1 MSALHNEIGYESLRF
16 YGPFQP
22 QHIEKLQITRTIN
35 DHAYLSVSGMLSEE
49 QGAACIGQ
57 NMEEEPIVIRQIDE
71 QGQSVRRLFHGIV
84 TRLSVHCFRGVYTFE
99 LEAASHSYQM
109 DIQIKKRS
117 YQDIHRTYDDLVT
130 TMIRKYKFGDAIDT
144 VTNNTKLG
152 TFVLQYEETDWAF
165 LKRLAARF
173 WSVLVPEVTA
183 ASPKVFFGMPV
194 GKLYKLER
202 DISYQVRRTFHELE
216 TGKPGRRAGSYV
228 TYVTESL
235 QYYALGDSI
244 ALPIG
249 SGKELVVV
257 RAVTRM
263 KDGLLLTRYD
273 LQAEQDIRYARYEND
288 QVTGGALTGSVLQV
302 QQDLVQ
308 LQLDIDPKQDP
319 AKACWFPV
327 ATRYAAEEH
336 SGWYDMPEVG
346 ERVELYLPTCREHEA
361 YIMDS
366 RQHRQAQGEPDVK
379 VWRHAQGSG
388 VDMSEQEITLST
400 SGAFSITLHEG
411 NGITVSSPE
420 DVRIQGGHVKLDAG
434 QELSLTAGSALYLTG
449 GASSMV
455 LDGET
460 DIKAPVVDQ
469 VGSLKAPVFV
479 MDLPPVPEPPLMNI
493 KDYEAAQAAAM
504 KGSSTNTA
512 NTPTAKITNP
522 ADQKQADG
530 LLGTESKLLGA
541 IPMMG
546 AVAGAVVGVAMG
558 AALGGFVG
566 AVVGASLQASAAV
579 PVRSTGMSHAGGGGA
594 KGGLHPLKYLA
605 GLFMQGLISQYEHE
619 KAKDAYYSKW
629 LLGKVFTSARH
640 IASSGGLQE
649 LVKNLVIESNAIAQA
664 YQQVPKNIREKWNR
678 DYKEQQRIQAAQK
691 NQKLELWR
699 ERKIHEY
706 TSFWNQTD
714 YFTDNWWQDEDKLK
728 QAQQALRT
736 EITMQ
741 GKISLYDI
749 NDPNKM
755 AALQRIVNTK
765 RTQVWD
771 EKTLNAI
778 EDGLVAMGV
787 DSTNAI
793 ELDKEKMDALIM
805 RHNRGFIG
813 QKSADYAERTGLDNL
828 VEDTIYGFVGARAG
842 MASVG
847 KPSAK
852 PKQPTVSEKPPVKPN
867 SKGGPGV
874 NRPIDEFD
882 DTAIYKGANS
892 SRSTNSSKPV
902 EGTGQG
908 LENRGYKPQPG
919 ERTTTREDWKA
930 QDREARIRSNLS
942 QSSPINIPPT
952 ASVKIQSKTG
962 YEQIQ
967 FKWSDGYYKYEGR
980 WHTRTPGAPQN
991 QGNTWV
997 VERTTPGNTTGQQKT
1012 YHILTGDN
1020 QWTPRHEW
1028 QAAINARKNG
1038 TATAEQNMMLESG
1051 HWPAP

>member
-1 MSALHNEIGYESLRF
+1 LSALHNEIGYESLRF

-35 DHAYLSVSGMLSEE
+35 DHAYVMVSGMLSEE

-57 NMEEEPIVIRQIDE
+57 NMEEEPIVIRQLDE

-84 TRLSVHCFRGVYTFE
+84 TRLSVHCIRGVYTFE

-130 TMIRKYKFGDAIDT
+130 TMIRKYKYGDAIDT

-173 WSVLVPEVTA
+173 GSVLVPEVTA
-183 ASPKVFFGMPV
+183 ASPKVFFGMPA

-202 DISYQVRRTFHELE
+202 DVSYQVRRTFHELE
-216 TGKPGRRAGSYV
+216 TGKPGKRAGSYV
-228 TYVTESL
+228 TYVFESL

-288 QVTGGALTGSVLQV
+288 QATGIALTGSVLQV

-346 ERVELYLPTCREHEA
+346 ARVELYLPTSREHEA
-361 YIMDS
+361 YVTDS
-366 RQHRQAQGEPDVK
+366 RQHRQGQGEPDVK

-388 VDMSEQEITLST
+388 VDMSEQELTLST
-400 SGAFSITLHEG
+400 SGGFSITLHEG
-411 NGITVSSPE
+411 NGITVSSPG

-455 LDGET
+455 IDGET

-469 VGSLKAPVFV
+469 EGTVKAPVFV

-493 KDYEAAQAAAM
+493 KDYEAAQAA
-504 KGSSTNTA
+504 GSSNNTA

-522 ADQKQADG
+522 VDQKQADG
-530 LLGTESKLLGA
+530 LLSTESKLLGA

-546 AVAGAVVGVAMG
+546 AVAGA
-558 AALGGFVG
+558 LVG
-566 AVVGASLQASAAV
+566 AVVGVVAGAAVGGSIGAAVSTSLLASAAV
-579 PVRSTGMSHAGGGGA
+579 PVRSTGTSQAGGEGA

-640 IASSGGLQE
+640 IASSGGLRE
-649 LVKNLVIESNAIAQA
+649 LIQNMVIESNAIAHA
-664 YQQVPKNIREKWNR
+664 YQQVPPELRQRWKANYDRNMA
-678 DYKEQQRIQAAQK
+678 EQ
-691 NQKLELWR
+691 
-699 ERKIHEY
+699 
-706 TSFWNQTD
+706 
-714 YFTDNWWQDEDKLK
+714 
-728 QAQQALRT
+728 
-736 EITMQ
+736 
-741 GKISLYDI
+741 
-749 NDPNKM
+749 P
-755 AALQRIVNTK
+755 
-765 RTQVWD
+765 
-771 EKTLNAI
+771 
-778 EDGLVAMGV
+778 
-787 DSTNAI
+787 
-793 ELDKEKMDALIM
+793 
-805 RHNRGFIG
+805 
-813 QKSADYAERTGLDNL
+813 
-828 VEDTIYGFVGARAG
+828 
-842 MASVG
+842 
-847 KPSAK
+847 K
-852 PKQPTVSEKPPVKPN
+852 PKQEEPRSWLTMLGEAQIQQAEAQLAMGKQIAEVGVQTGEEIWSGVKKTGNSFAEIGIDFWNGLEVRANKSLDSPYDFGNWLTVGAFDAVGAIVEGYKTRADMRNQSPYDYVNWLSSGMADTLKGAFNPDDPLSKEHWMNSFGVFTSVAGARGLVPKGGGPTLPKVNAKNPLPKIEERANQDVNKWNNGTERAGEPKPRLPSDEELLNAVTEWSNMQKKLAPSKRKLDKFNTAVVVYDSRTDKYYYGMNKGVQLSGDTQNPLLFGGQGQKGLLPEN
-867 SKGGPGV
+867 SKNKYALGNCAEVDGV
-874 NRPIDEFD
+874 NQALNQGSKISDLYLFTVETTPSAFGKAKVACENCTLTFKGSVADAL
-882 DTAIYKGANS
+882 TGWYKG
-892 SRSTNSSKPV
+892 
-902 EGTGQG
+902 
-908 LENRGYKPQPG
+908 G
-919 ERTTTREDWKA
+919 E
-930 QDREARIRSNLS
+930 
-942 QSSPINIPPT
+942 
-952 ASVKIQSKTG
+952 
-962 YEQIQ
+962 
-967 FKWSDGYYKYEGR
+967 
-980 WHTRTPGAPQN
+980 
-991 QGNTWV
+991 
-997 VERTTPGNTTGQQKT
+997 
-1012 YHILTGDN
+1012 
-1020 QWTPRHEW
+1020 
-1028 QAAINARKNG
+1028 
-1038 TATAEQNMMLESG
+1038 
-1051 HWPAP
+1051 

>member
-1 MSALHNEIGYESLRF
+1 LSALHNEIGYESLRF

-35 DHAYLSVSGMLSEE
+35 DHAYVMVSGMLSEE

-57 NMEEEPIVIRQIDE
+57 NMEEEPIVIRQLDE

-84 TRLSVHCFRGVYTFE
+84 TRLSVHCIRGVYTFE

-152 TFVLQYEETDWAF
+152 TFVLQYEETDWGF
-165 LKRLAARF
+165 LKRLASRF
-173 WSVLVPEVTA
+173 GSVLVPEVTA

-202 DISYQVRRTFHELE
+202 NVSYQVRRTFHELE
-216 TGKPGRRAGSYV
+216 TGKPGKRAGSFV
-228 TYVTESL
+228 TYVIEIL

-249 SGKELVVV
+249 SGKDLVVV
-257 RAVTRM
+257 RAVTQL

-288 QVTGGALTGSVLQV
+288 QSTGIALTGSVLQV

-327 ATRYAAEEH
+327 ATRYVAEEH

-346 ERVELYLPTCREHEA
+346 ERVELYLPTSQEHEA
-361 YIMDS
+361 YVMDS
-366 RQHRQAQGEPDVK
+366 RQHRHVQGEPDVK

-411 NGITVSSPE
+411 NGITVSSPG

-469 VGSLKAPVFV
+469 EGTVKAPVFV
-479 MDLPPVPEPPLMNI
+479 MDLPPVLEPPLMNI

-504 KGSSTNTA
+504 KESSNNTA
-512 NTPTAKITNP
+512 NTPTAKITSP

-530 LLGTESKLLGA
+530 LLGTESKLLGS

-566 AVVGASLQASAAV
+566 AVVGVSLQASAAV
-579 PVRSTGMSHAGGGGA
+579 PVRSTGTSHAGGGGA

-605 GLFMQGLISQYEHE
+605 GLVMQGLISQYEHE

-640 IASSGGLQE
+640 IASSGGLLD
-649 LVKNLVIESNAIAQA
+649 LVQNMVIESNAMAQA
-664 YQQVPKNIREKWNR
+664 YQQVPPEVRQRWKANYDRNMA
-678 DYKEQQRIQAAQK
+678 EQ
-691 NQKLELWR
+691 
-699 ERKIHEY
+699 
-706 TSFWNQTD
+706 
-714 YFTDNWWQDEDKLK
+714 
-728 QAQQALRT
+728 
-736 EITMQ
+736 
-741 GKISLYDI
+741 
-749 NDPNKM
+749 P
-755 AALQRIVNTK
+755 
-765 RTQVWD
+765 
-771 EKTLNAI
+771 
-778 EDGLVAMGV
+778 
-787 DSTNAI
+787 
-793 ELDKEKMDALIM
+793 
-805 RHNRGFIG
+805 
-813 QKSADYAERTGLDNL
+813 
-828 VEDTIYGFVGARAG
+828 
-842 MASVG
+842 
-847 KPSAK
+847 K
-852 PKQPTVSEKPPVKPN
+852 PKQEEPRSWLTMLGEAQIQQAEAQLAMSKQMANDLKYAAGVGGEVVLGAADAVVEDYSFGLMSKEYASNHPRARKTGEVIGHVITTVGGLFEMAAALVEGGGGLAVTTTGVGAPVGLAATAQAVALGAHGAGTTYTGANNALESAKDLFQMFK
-867 SKGGPGV
+867 SKGS
-874 NRPIDEFD
+874 
-882 DTAIYKGANS
+882 NS
-892 SRSTNSSKPV
+892 PTPKKSPSQPN
-902 EGTGQG
+902 GTGNPSPSPEQ
-908 LENRGYKPQPG
+908 LFNIKYANIKKPRAELDELVPL
-919 ERTTTREDWKA
+919 DI
-930 QDREARIRSNLS
+930 RIRDKTSKRRHLS
-942 QSSPINIPPT
+942 VDEKKL
-952 ASVKIQSKTG
+952 A
-962 YEQIQ
+962 
-967 FKWSDGYYKYEGR
+967 
-980 WHTRTPGAPQN
+980 N
-991 QGNTWV
+991 QHLND
-997 VERTTPGNTTGQQKT
+997 
-1012 YHILTGDN
+1012 L
-1020 QWTPRHEW
+1020 
-1028 QAAINARKNG
+1028 AALKNG
-1038 TATAEQNMMLESG
+1038 DQSAAQRLSNYRPHLRDDGWTSLDLMAENGASNIMRLLYRETKGGFEWKVIQN
-1051 HWPAP
+1051 H

>member
-57 NMEEEPIVIRQIDE
+57 NMEEEPIVIRQLDE
-71 QGQSVRRLFHGIV
+71 RGQSVRRLFHGIV

-173 WSVLVPEVTA
+173 GSVLVPEVTA

-202 DISYQVRRTFHELE
+202 DVSYQVRRTFHELE

-228 TYVTESL
+228 TYVFESL

-288 QVTGGALTGSVLQV
+288 QATGIALTGSVLQV

-327 ATRYAAEEH
+327 ATRYAAEDH

-346 ERVELYLPTCREHEA
+346 ARVELYLPTSREHEA
-361 YIMDS
+361 YVMDS
-366 RQHRQAQGEPDVK
+366 RQHRQGQGEPDVK

-388 VDMSEQEITLST
+388 VDMSEQELTLST
-400 SGAFSITLHEG
+400 SGGFSITLHEG
-411 NGITVSSPE
+411 NGITVSSPG

-469 VGSLKAPVFV
+469 EGTVKAPVFV

-493 KDYEAAQAAAM
+493 KDYEAAQAAAK
-504 KGSSTNTA
+504 KGSSNNT

-541 IPMMG
+541 IPIIG

-566 AVVGASLQASAAV
+566 AAVSTSLLASAAV
-579 PVRSTGMSHAGGGGA
+579 PVRSTGTSHAGGGGA

-619 KAKDAYYSKW
+619 KAQDAYYSKW

-640 IASSGGLQE
+640 IASSGGLLD
-649 LVKNLVIESNAIAQA
+649 LVQNMVIESNAMVHA
-664 YQQVPKNIREKWNR
+664 YQQIPPEVRQRWKASYDRYAAEQPKPKQEESRSWLTMLGEAQI
-678 DYKEQQRIQAAQK
+678 QQAEAQLAMGK
-691 NQKLELWR
+691 
-699 ERKIHEY
+699 KIAEVGAQ
-706 TSFWNQTD
+706 TGEEIWSGVKKTGNSFAEIGIDFWNGLEVRNNNKFD
-714 YFTDNWWQDEDKLK
+714 
-728 QAQQALRT
+728 
-736 EITMQ
+736 
-741 GKISLYDI
+741 SLYDFGNWLTVGSFDEVGSRI
-749 NDPNKM
+749 EGYKTRADMRNESPYDYVNWLSSGIAGSFKEAFNPDDPLSKEHWM
-755 AALQRIVNTK
+755 GSFDVF
-765 RTQVWD
+765 
-771 EKTLNAI
+771 TLI
-778 EDGLVAMGV
+778 L
-787 DSTNAI
+787 
-793 ELDKEKMDALIM
+793 
-805 RHNRGFIG
+805 
-813 QKSADYAERTGLDNL
+813 
-828 VEDTIYGFVGARAG
+828 GA
-842 MASVG
+842 
-847 KPSAK
+847 
-852 PKQPTVSEKPPVKPN
+852 
-867 SKGGPGV
+867 
-874 NRPIDEFD
+874 
-882 DTAIYKGANS
+882 KGAAPKGSGPTLPKVNAKTPVPKVREQGNLDVNKRKDGFEGAGEGTRKTGANNS
-892 SRSTNSSKPV
+892 SYS
-902 EGTGQG
+902 GQTGQG
-908 LENRGYKPQPG
+908 LGKIEGKELNVSPKGLNIVK
-919 ERTTTREDWKA
+919 EH
-930 QDREARIRSNLS
+930 LS
-942 QSSPINIPPT
+942 QNFGDFPENLAMIKRLEEALANNKKISGADASFYMHEVSESTMMKKGIDYDT
-952 ASVKIQSKTG
+952 AHEMALQKYDVSRFSVYHADVIKSMPDIFNKNWRKFWG
-962 YEQIQ
+962 
-967 FKWSDGYYKYEGR
+967 
-980 WHTRTPGAPQN
+980 
-991 QGNTWV
+991 
-997 VERTTPGNTTGQQKT
+997 VE
-1012 YHILTGDN
+1012 
-1020 QWTPRHEW
+1020 E
-1028 QAAINARKNG
+1028 
-1038 TATAEQNMMLESG
+1038 
-1051 HWPAP
+1051 

>member
-1 MSALHNEIGYESLRF
+1 LSALHNEIGYESLRF

-35 DHAYLSVSGMLSEE
+35 DHAYVTVSGMLSEE

-57 NMEEEPIVIRQIDE
+57 NMEEEPIVIRQLDE
-71 QGQSVRRLFHGIV
+71 RGQSVRRLFHGIV

-173 WSVLVPEVTA
+173 GSVLVPEVTA

-202 DISYQVRRTFHELE
+202 DVSYQVRRTFHELE
-216 TGKPGRRAGSYV
+216 TGKPGKRAGSYV
-228 TYVTESL
+228 TYVFESL

-249 SGKELVVV
+249 PGKELVVV

-288 QVTGGALTGSVLQV
+288 QATGIALSGSVLQV

-346 ERVELYLPTCREHEA
+346 ARVELYLPTNREHEA
-361 YIMDS
+361 YVMDS
-366 RQHRQAQGEPDVK
+366 RQHRHAQGEPDVK

-388 VDMSEQEITLST
+388 VDMSKQELTLST
-400 SGAFSITLHEG
+400 SGGFSITLHEG
-411 NGITVSSPE
+411 NGITVSSPG

-469 VGSLKAPVFV
+469 EGTVKAPVFV
-479 MDLPPVPEPPLMNI
+479 MDLPSVSEPPLMNI
-493 KDYEAAQAAAM
+493 KDYEAAQAAAK
-504 KGSSTNTA
+504 KGSSNNT

-541 IPMMG
+541 IPMIG

-566 AVVGASLQASAAV
+566 AAVSTGLLASAAV
-579 PVRSTGMSHAGGGGA
+579 PVRSTGTSHVGGGGA

-640 IASSGGLQE
+640 IASSGGLRE
-649 LVKNLVIESNAIAQA
+649 LIQNMVIESNAIAHA
-664 YQQVPKNIREKWNR
+664 YQQVPPELRQRWKANYDRYMAEQLQLKLEENSGWESKPAKKDFVDIYLVDPFIELVTGEKPGI
-678 DYKEQQRIQAAQK
+678 KTQGQQVLEAELISMQMQQQLVLTEFSSDLQAALRGAASADRIAEVVSK
-691 NQKLELWR
+691 SPKPSGGIPKGTPKPASTSNHFEGTGSG
-699 ERKIHEY
+699 ESYSGKIPRSGPE
-706 TSFWNQTD
+706 WDD
-714 YFTDNWWQDEDKLK
+714 YFRSKYGDKNVEWKTSSEYYLHPPK
-728 QAQQALRT
+728 YIPYT
-736 EITMQ
+736 P
-741 GKISLYDI
+741 KIR
-749 NDPNKM
+749 P
-755 AALQRIVNTK
+755 
-765 RTQVWD
+765 
-771 EKTLNAI
+771 NAI
-778 EDGLVAMGV
+778 ITKPSLPKSGKPEGNYAKIPPKGDRGL
-787 DSTNAI
+787 TRQN
-793 ELDKEKMDALIM
+793 E
-805 RHNRGFIG
+805 
-813 QKSADYAERTGLDNL
+813 SADVLAEQRYRTTML
-828 VEDTIYGFVGARAG
+828 
-842 MASVG
+842 
-847 KPSAK
+847 
-852 PKQPTVSEKPPVKPN
+852 
-867 SKGGPGV
+867 
-874 NRPIDEFD
+874 DEFD
-882 DTAIYKGANS
+882 NGNGYGIVPEKSPDFIIEGQVFDCYAPNTTIQKNVLDMLRDKTTKQARRIVLNLNDY
-892 SRSTNSSKPV
+892 PV
-902 EGTGQG
+902 EKRAE
-908 LENRGYKPQPG
+908 LIENL
-919 ERTTTREDWKA
+919 
-930 QDREARIRSNLS
+930 IS
-942 QSSPINIPPT
+942 QT
-952 ASVKIQSKTG
+952 HK
-962 YEQIQ
+962 
-967 FKWSDGYYKYEGR
+967 DLKYLNELLIIEGR
-980 WHTRTPGAPQN
+980 QVTRAY
-991 QGNTWV
+991 WRF
-997 VERTTPGNTTGQQKT
+997 E
-1012 YHILTGDN
+1012 
-1020 QWTPRHEW
+1020 
-1028 QAAINARKNG
+1028 
-1038 TATAEQNMMLESG
+1038 
-1051 HWPAP
+1051 